1 MSLTYMKLW
10 DRCRKFTDARA
21 RRDADLV
28 GSRLRELR
36 NPPVGGW
43 LQIRPDPSPDL
54 LLLRRM
60 PGALQSRARS
70 GQMGLSDP
78 RIRLQHPTRGT
89 GRSAPFPHNNPASSE
104 EACRVVCCMD

>member
-43 LQIRPDPSPDL
+43 LQIRPDPSPYL
-54 LLLRRM
+54 LPAAPNARRFV
-60 PGALQSRARS
+60 QSSIRRA
-70 GQMGLSDP
+70 
-78 RIRLQHPTRGT
+78 
-89 GRSAPFPHNNPASSE
+89 AP
-104 EACRVVCCMD
+104 